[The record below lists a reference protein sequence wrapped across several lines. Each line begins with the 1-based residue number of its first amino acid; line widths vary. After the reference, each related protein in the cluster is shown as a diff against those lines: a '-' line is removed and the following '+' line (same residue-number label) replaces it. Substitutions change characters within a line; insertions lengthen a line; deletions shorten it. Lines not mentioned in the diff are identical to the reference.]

1 MPVIAIANPKGGSG
15 KSTTTLVVATTL
27 AEQGASVTVL
37 DCDPNRPIASWR
49 KGASRSTV
57 EIVADTTEST
67 VLSQLDHYRSRRQ
80 FVLVDLEGT
89 ASRLTSR
96 ALSRAQLVIIPTQP
110 SAVDAEQAARA
121 IALVREEEQSFERR
135 IPFRVA
141 FTRTSPQIASR
152 LEKAIAA
159 ELVEADVPTFQTHL
173 NERSAYRAMFYFK
186 LALDELD
193 PAVVN
198 GVPQARDNAA
208 RFTAEL
214 IDYMIARKEA
224 A

>member
-49 KGASRSTV
+49 KGTSRSTV

-67 VLSQLDHYRSRRQ
+67 ILSQLDHFRSRRQ

-159 ELVEADVPTFQTHL
+159 ELVAADVPTFQTHL

-193 PAVVN
+193 PAIVN

-214 IDYMIARKEA
+214 IDHMIVRKEA

>member
-1 MPVIAIANPKGGSG
+1 MPVIAIGNPKGGSG
-15 KSTTTLVVATTL
+15 KSTTTLVLGTTL

-37 DCDPNRPIASWR
+37 DCDPNRPLASWR
-49 KGASRSTV
+49 NGPSGSSMEV
-57 EIVADTTEST
+57 VGDTNESNI
-67 VLSQLDHYRSRRQ
+67 LSQLDSYRSRKQ

-121 IALVREEEQSFERR
+121 IALVREEEESFERK
-135 IPFRVA
+135 IPFRVV

-159 ELVEADVPTFQTHL
+159 ELIGASVPTFQTHL
-173 NERSAYRAMFYFK
+173 NERSAYRAMFYYK
-186 LALDELD
+186 LALNELD
-193 PAVVN
+193 LAVVN
-198 GVPQARDNAA
+198 GVAQARDNAA

-214 IDYMIARKEA
+214 IDHVIARKEA